1 MVGEG
6 LTTEVPFEAPD
17 PVADRSMLI
26 LQYVLAG
33 VALAAAVLMGTIH

>member
-6 LTTEVPFEAPD
+6 LATEVPFEAPE
-17 PVADRSMLI
+17 PVSDRSMLI

-33 VALAAAVLMGTIH
+33 VALAVALLLGAIS